1 MRSLIKIKWVLVI
14 LAVTTI
20 AWACASSKTQGMSTR
35 QQILKSVYPVL
46 TGVTRFFGVNSRSL
60 PAQQAVSPNVPV
72 YDISFELIDGTP
84 ASLAAYKGK
93 KLWW

>member
-35 QQILKSVYPVL
+35 QQILK
-46 TGVTRFFGVNSRSL
+46 N
-60 PAQQAVSPNVPV
+60 
-72 YDISFELIDGTP
+72 
-84 ASLAAYKGK
+84 
-93 KLWW
+93 